1 MFELSEEICRDLSEA
16 TRREWLETNGLGG
29 YASSTVA
36 GVNTRRY
43 HGLLVAATR
52 PPVGRT
58 VLLSKLEE
66 TLVVGGTRIELS
78 ANQYPG
84 AAHPQGHRL
93 MNRFR
98 LDPFPIFTYRVAGLE
113 LEKSVLMLHGEN
125 TVCIR
130 YVLRDGA
137 GDSRQSDV
145 RLEIR
150 PLIAFR
156 DYHGTTH
163 ENGALDPSV
172 HSEEGRL
179 TVTPYEG
186 LPALH
191 FAHEGGEAD
200 VVGCWYR
207 NFVYAEERARGF
219 DAVEDLFSPFALK
232 FDLSRRNEVS
242 IIASTERRDASRAGA
257 LVRAEF
263 ERREE
268 VLRASPSDDEA
279 VRALVAAADQYV
291 VARDAQKT
299 VIAGYHW
306 FGDWGRDTMIALPGL
321 ALVMGRFEVAKSIL
335 AEFARHVS
343 RGMLPNRFTEAGEEP
358 EYNTVDATLW
368 YFEAVRALCAYT
380 NSAGFVRANLYGVLK
395 EIVEWHERGTR
406 HGIRVGMDG
415 LLTAGEEGTQLTW
428 MDAKVGDRVIT
439 PRRGKPVE
447 IQALW
452 YNALRVMEELARE
465 FGMMEDEF
473 RYGAMASYARR
484 SFNEQFWNEE
494 ADCLCDVVDGAERD
508 ASLRPNQ
515 IFAVSLRHSMLSA
528 ERARRVVE
536 AVGRE
541 LLTPYGLRSLAPS
554 DPRYSGRYRG
564 GPAERDAVYHQGSV
578 WAWLIGPY
586 VTAYLRVNGRTPE
599 TVARARSLLAPLVGH
614 LREACLGHVSEI
626 FDGDAP
632 HAPRGCAAQAWSA
645 AELLRA
651 LIEDVQGVRPDH
663 LTRPPD
669 AEEVYPCSP
678 AGTRAGVTLRQ
689 DEKISCKDSR
699 ARATNG
705 CNEPYAAAR
714 ASNHLPLLRARLL

>member
-1 MFELSEEICRDLSEA
+1 
-16 TRREWLETNGLGG
+16 
-29 YASSTVA
+29 
-36 GVNTRRY
+36 Y

-84 AAHPQGHRL
+84 VVHPRGYRFL
-93 MNRFR
+93 SRFR
-98 LDPFPIFTYRVAGLE
+98 LDPFPVFTYRVAGLE

-125 TVCIR
+125 TVCVR
-130 YVLRDGA
+130 YVLRRAGA
-137 GDSRQSDV
+137 GQSRESDV

-150 PLIAFR
+150 PLVAFR
-156 DYHGTTH
+156 DYHDTTR
-163 ENGALDPSV
+163 ENGALDSSV
-172 HSEEGRL
+172 RTEEGLL
-179 TVTPYEG
+179 TVAPYEG

-200 VVGCWYR
+200 AAGYWYR
-207 NFVYAEERARGF
+207 NFDYAEEQARGF
-219 DAVEDLFSPFALK
+219 DAAEDLFSPFALK
-232 FDLSRRNEVS
+232 FDLGRRDEVF

-257 LVRAEF
+257 LLRAEV
-263 ERREE
+263 ERREA
-268 VLRASPSDDEA
+268 VLRTASSGDET

-291 VARDAQKT
+291 VARGEKKT

-321 ALVMGRFEVAKSIL
+321 ALVTGRFDVARSIL

-343 RGMLPNRFTEAGEEP
+343 RGMLPNRFTEGGEEP

-368 YFEAVRALCAYT
+368 YFEAVRALCAY
-380 NSAGFVRANLYGVLK
+380 AGQVGFVRANLYGTLK
-395 EIVEWHERGTR
+395 EIIEWHERGTR
-406 HGIRVGMDG
+406 YGIRVGMDG
-415 LLTAGEEGTQLTW
+415 LLTAGEEGAQLTW

-465 FGMMEDEF
+465 FGLREDEF

-494 ADCLCDVVDGAERD
+494 AGCLYDVVNGAERD

-528 ERARRVVE
+528 ERARQVVG
-536 AVGRE
+536 AVERE

-554 DPRYSGRYRG
+554 DTRYAARYAG
-564 GPAERDAVYHQGSV
+564 GPAERDAVYHQGTV
-578 WAWLIGPY
+578 WAWLIGPF

-599 TVARARSLLAPLVGH
+599 AVERARCLLAPLVGH
-614 LREACLGHVSEI
+614 LGESCLGHVSEV

-651 LIEDVQGVRPDH
+651 LVEDVQGVRPDR
-663 LTRPPD
+663 LTRPSD
-669 AEEVYPCSP
+669 ADETHPHPTTQTGVGLAPRP
-678 AGTRAGVTLRQ
+678 AG
-689 DEKISCKDSR
+689 KISCKDFR

-705 CNEPYAAAR
+705 RNERYVAAR